1 MLRNE
6 YSLAKIVFD
15 TTEDETFKIH
25 FFLRIAKK
33 NTCFTPKECIFAAK
47 TQRALL
53 GAGAAQ
59 AAPRRSPRSS
69 APPPMRSS
77 RSRKD
82 ARTSSF
88 LVVFFFARRGRNASK
103 QTTKRG
109 QKAGEIKIVSFN
121 FSASQNVSISATRTK
136 RRPHNSSKQ
145 DLRDVFLRTSLEGG
159 VRVLPPLSR

>member
-6 YSLAKIVFD
+6 YSLAKTVFD
-15 TTEDETFKIH
+15 TTEDETFKIQ
-25 FFLRIAKK
+25 FFLRNCEK

-88 LVVFFFARRGRNASK
+88 LVVFFARRGRNASK